1 MVPLIILYRSLKS
14 NPLPVLPVVITFNL
28 PDTLLPIT
36 DDLTNRVISL
46 PIHTE
51 MDMEQ
56 LTYITEAV
64 LNFINK

>member
-1 MVPLIILYRSLKS
+1 MIYYPVPGHKQKMFASFS
-14 NPLPVLPVVITFNL
+14 L
-28 PDTLLPIT
+28 PDTLLPTT

-51 MDMEQ
+51 MDTEQ